1 MTHVVDIELQKR
13 YPQIDKD
20 VEHLV
25 DKYLRIVEWD
35 VPEPDVP
42 RARRLIIGEIRKVLG
57 GIEEQTKK
65 KDVPDAF
72 TGNRGQIMTPGT
84 DGGQASSIGVPI
96 DFDRADWRASVTAD
110 TSPLRIRMQAYCLR

>member
-1 MTHVVDIELQKR
+1 MTNVVDIELHKR

-57 GIEEQTKK
+57 GIDEQ
-65 KDVPDAF
+65 A
-72 TGNRGQIMTPGT
+72 
-84 DGGQASSIGVPI
+84 
-96 DFDRADWRASVTAD
+96 
-110 TSPLRIRMQAYCLR
+110 